1 MIKLPLVDRIK
12 FLIERQFVKGAGFQL
27 LVVAAGIGLITLLGG
42 LAAALS
48 GFQGS
53 LPDAFW
59 WAFLRLTDPGYLGDD
74 EGGWKRLVSTLLTL
88 SGYVVFLGALVAI
101 MTQWLIARMRDFERG
116 LTPVDLAGHV
126 VIVGW
131 NNRTLPLLRELLGS
145 ERSRGHFQRAF
156 GTRRLRVVV
165 LSEGMSATQ
174 AQVLRADPGLGRYA
188 RDVILRD
195 GSPLED
201 EAIHRAGCLKA
212 GLVIMPMDFGQ
223 ANRLITV
230 DVEMIRSLLSID
242 ARAEQSGYPPP
253 RVIAELQDVR
263 RDDMARNAY
272 RGSLELVPTDDTLSA
287 LLVQN
292 ILHPGLAA
300 FYREVLTVEDGN
312 EIMFRDSRALVG
324 ASLREVAVRCP
335 RALVLG
341 LLRRRDGSPSVD
353 LGVTSDTRIEAG
365 DSIVF
370 LARELSDIEPGV
382 SASAKAA
389 RPARHD
395 AAAPLMARRKVNHLL
410 LLGWSRRLP
419 NLLAEMAGYR
429 DRQFDIDL
437 ISTVAVKE
445 RNEAIEAYGAELP
458 NVSLRHHVDDY
469 LLDGVLNRFDLNR
482 FHSVVF
488 LSSDLLAS
496 EEEADARAI
505 VGHRLIVGML
515 RHVDKRPQVLLEL
528 SDAANEGLIR
538 QPGAETVVSP
548 LIISHLLARTA
559 LQPESR
565 LVFDELFSPGG
576 AEIDFRK
583 GTHYGVAGQV
593 TIDQIEGAVAAYG
606 ETLLGVEQHEPS
618 SGRRLTLNPER
629 DKQLTLTEADRLCVL
644 IRDSESKKRKG

>member
-1 MIKLPLVDRIK
+1 MLPLVDRAK
-12 FLIERQFVKGAGFQL
+12 FLIERQFVRGAGFQL
-27 LVVAAGIGLITLLGG
+27 LVVAAGIGLITLAGG
-42 LAAALS
+42 LAVALI
-48 GFQGS
+48 GFEGTLS
-53 LPDAFW
+53 EAFW

-74 EGGWKRLVSTLLTL
+74 EGGLKRLISTLLTL

-116 LTPVDLAGHV
+116 LTPVDLSGHV

-145 ERSRGHFQRAF
+145 ERSRAHFQRAF

-165 LSEGMSATQ
+165 LSEGMSASQ
-174 AQVLRADPGLGRYA
+174 AQALRAETGLGRYA

-201 EAIHRAGCLKA
+201 EAIHRAGCLRA
-212 GLVIMPMDFGQ
+212 GLVVMPIDFGHV
-223 ANRLITV
+223 NRLVSV

-242 ARAEQSGYPPP
+242 ARAEQSGHSPP

-341 LLRRRDGSPSVD
+341 LIRPGDRSAFVG
-353 LGVTSDTRIEAG
+353 LGISSETRIENG
-365 DSIVF
+365 DLIVS
-370 LARELSDIEPGV
+370 LARHLNDIEPGAAGATRAPRPLRQD
-382 SASAKAA
+382 AS
-389 RPARHD
+389 P
-395 AAAPLMARRKVNHLL
+395 PVIARRKVNHLL
-410 LLGWSRRLP
+410 VLGWSRRLP
-419 NLLAEMAGYR
+419 NLLAEMASYE

-437 ISTVAVKE
+437 VSTVPVRE
-445 RNEAIEAYGAELP
+445 RNEVIEAYGSELK
-458 NVSLRHHVDDY
+458 NVSLRHHVADY
-469 LLDGVLNRFDLNR
+469 LLDGVLDRFDLKR

-488 LSSDLLAS
+488 LSSDQLAS

-505 VGHRLIVGML
+505 VGHRLIEGML
-515 RHVDKRPQVLLEL
+515 KGVEKRPQLLLEL

-565 LVFDELFSPGG
+565 LVFDELFRAGG
-576 AEIDFRK
+576 AEIDFRR
-583 GTHYGVAGQV
+583 GTHYGVAGELTV
-593 TIDQIEGAVAAYG
+593 DRIERAVAAYG
-606 ETLLGVEQHEPS
+606 ETLLGVEQC
-618 SGRRLTLNPER
+618 GRGLKLNPDR
-629 DKQLTLTEADRLCVL
+629 SQTLTMTEADRLCVL
-644 IRDSESKKRKG
+644 IRDSEPNKRKG